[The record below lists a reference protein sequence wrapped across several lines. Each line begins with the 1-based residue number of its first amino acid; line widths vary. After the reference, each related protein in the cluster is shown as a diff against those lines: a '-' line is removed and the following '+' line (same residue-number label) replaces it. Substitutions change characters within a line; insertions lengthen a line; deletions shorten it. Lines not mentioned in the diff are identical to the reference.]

1 MTQPEIAIKV
11 LRTVHAVLIMSIIL
25 YAFVAEKVMQ
35 RSTSAPAR
43 SLVTGM
49 TILAII
55 MIVVALSVRRRMVS
69 PAKEKLEVEAGDVS
83 ALNRWRTGSLI
94 SLVFVESVALYGFVL
109 RVMGGTRSQALP
121 FYLVAI
127 LIMLLWTPRLD
138 VASS

>member
-1 MTQPEIAIKV
+1 
-11 LRTVHAVLIMSIIL
+11 MSIIL

-43 SLVTGM
+43 SFVTGM
-49 TILAII
+49 TILAIV
-55 MIVVALSVRRRMVS
+55 MIVVALSVRGRMVS

-109 RVMGGTRSQALP
+109 RVMGGTRSQVLP

-138 VASS
+138 VASSGSR